1 MNEVIAMASLIG
13 VISVGTI
20 IIGFRYIR
28 AKSKVEKKRL
38 ELERKDVAQ

>member
-20 IIGFRYIR
+20 IIGFRYMR
-28 AKSKVEKKRL
+28 TKSKVKEERL